1 VCYTNNM
8 EDEDP
13 DKNNLPALLVDNIPA
28 PTSAEILDMLRAEVR
43 FSGSPELRAVV
54 IRYLKAGYT
63 VKAAARKLDIS
74 ESVIWQ
80 WRSDDQLKAAV
91 EEGTEYRR
99 KVLGQRFQDVAS
111 SALDALEEILSDPDV
126 SPRDRVKAA
135 EGVLDRCG
143 ISPANQATDANAS
156 LGPVIIDVDFDER
169 LARIVANGQKT
180 G

>member
-1 VCYTNNM
+1 M
-8 EDEDP
+8 ER
-13 DKNNLPALLVDNIPA
+13 
-28 PTSAEILDMLRAEVR
+28 T
-43 FSGSPELRAVV
+43 
-54 IRYLKAGYT
+54 
-63 VKAAARKLDIS
+63 KAAARRLDIS

-80 WRSDDQLKAAV
+80 WRNDDQLKLAI

-99 KVLGQRFQDVAS
+99 KVLGQRFQTAAS
-111 SALDALEEILSDPDV
+111 GALDALEEILSNPDV

-143 ISPANQATDANAS
+143 ISPANKANDANAS